1 MIEIYG
7 KNNCNYCKKAQ
18 QYLDIR
24 NIEYTYKE
32 LDKDFTREVML
43 DKFPTAKTYPQVK
56 INNQTIGTYD
66 QMVAYI
72 ENMGY
77 E

>member
-7 KNNCNYCKKAQ
+7 KNNCNYCNKAKH
-18 QYLDIR
+18 YLDVR

-43 DKFPTAKTYPQVK
+43 DKFPTAKTYPQVR
-56 INNQTIGTYD
+56 INNQIIGTYD